1 MFINNIKEFKMKYYF
16 YITTITLI
24 FVIFNIVEAQ
34 DNKTDK
40 LIASNYAAQDTASTE
55 LLETENE
62 FKSPETNPIP
72 DDIRQRC
79 SEFYNSLMN
88 ETVSEAYNNLFR
100 GSPISRNQDKI
111 RNLVVSTTKAIEI
124 YGKLYGYE
132 AVGINKISPSF
143 SIVKYFSLHSLNP
156 IEWTITFYKSPTI
169 GWIVLNFKFSDTF

>member
-1 MFINNIKEFKMKYYF
+1 MFINNIKEFSMKLYF
-16 YITTITLI
+16 NITIIALI
-24 FVIFNIVEAQ
+24 FTVFNIIEAQ
-34 DNKTDK
+34 ENKDNI
-40 LIASNYAAQDTASTE
+40 IASKYMAQDTIPTDITE
-55 LLETENE
+55 SENE
-62 FKSPETNPIP
+62 FKKPDIAPIP

-79 SEFYNSLMN
+79 SEFFNSLMK

-132 AVGINKISPSF
+132 TVGINKLSPSY
-143 SIVKYFSLHSLNP
+143 SVVKYFSLHSLNP